1 MLTYSELRSRCKKA
15 MATPP
20 IGDTEESV
28 SVLCQNDW
36 VRILAVHDPD
46 FSEPWRIEVEVSLP
60 SHLDS
65 ESENDVKV
73 FVKNLIKHLEY
84 LLRLDEEGLILDVMF
99 RDGLWTA
106 SIQFDALPDDE
117 VFKCLIP
124 PSV

>member
-1 MLTYSELRSRCKKA
+1 MLTYSELRSKCQKA

-20 IGDTEESV
+20 TGDTEESV

-36 VRILAVHDPD
+36 VRILVVHDPD
-46 FSEPWRIEVEVSLP
+46 SSELWRIEVEVSLP

-65 ESENDVKV
+65 ESENDVKA
-73 FVKNLIKHLEY
+73 FVKSLIKHLEY
-84 LLRLDEEGLILDVMF
+84 LLRLDEEGLTLDAMF

-106 SIQFDALPDDE
+106 CIEIDTLPDDQL
-117 VFKCLIP
+117 FKSLIP

>member
-1 MLTYSELRSRCKKA
+1 MLTYSELRSKCQKA

-20 IGDTEESV
+20 IGDTEESA

-36 VRILAVHDPD
+36 VRILVVHDPD
-46 FSEPWRIEVEVSLP
+46 SSELWRIEVEVSLP

-84 LLRLDEEGLILDVMF
+84 LLRLDEEGLILGVMF

-106 SIQFDALPDDE
+106 SIEIDTLPNDE

>member
-1 MLTYSELRSRCKKA
+1 

-20 IGDTEESV
+20 TGDTEESV

-36 VRILAVHDPD
+36 VRILVVHDPD
-46 FSEPWRIEVEVSLP
+46 SSELWRIEVEVSLP

-65 ESENDVKV
+65 ESENDVKA
-73 FVKNLIKHLEY
+73 FVKSLIKHLEY
-84 LLRLDEEGLILDVMF
+84 LLRLDEEGLTLDAMF

-106 SIQFDALPDDE
+106 CIEIDTLPDDQL
-117 VFKCLIP
+117 FKSLIP